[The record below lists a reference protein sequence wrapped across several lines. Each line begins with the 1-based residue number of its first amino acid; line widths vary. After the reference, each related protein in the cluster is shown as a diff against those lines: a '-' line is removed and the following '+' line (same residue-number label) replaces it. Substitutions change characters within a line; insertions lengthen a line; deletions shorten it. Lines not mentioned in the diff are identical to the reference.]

1 MHGLDN
7 ALADKRLVICAGA
20 GGVGKTTVSATVAL
34 GLAARGRRVAL
45 VTIDPAR
52 RLAEALG
59 LDALGNRPQV
69 VDVDGLA
76 GSGVE
81 IEGELAA
88 MMLDAKRTFDEL
100 IVLLAPTPA
109 VRDEILGNPVY
120 GHISTAVAG
129 SQEYTAIAKLYELEH
144 GADYDV
150 IVLDTPPSR
159 HAIDFL
165 NAPDRLIGFL
175 EGRGLAVF
183 MRPTGHAIRAAGVA
197 FAGLRRI
204 AGTGLV
210 DDLTSL
216 FRQLSELV
224 EGFRR
229 RAAGV
234 RELLMDPASAFLI
247 VTSPE
252 RAAVEEALFF
262 AAELDRAG
270 MHRAGVIVNRV
281 HPLDPSALDIARTA
295 ARLAPAL
302 GSPLAERT
310 ARTHAEVQRLTR
322 RDAAAIARLRS
333 ALQAEPASLAE
344 RPSDVHDIP
353 GLMALCEELFERAD
367 EHETHR
373 HFAQMGSG
381 DGESRARRSG

>member
-1 MHGLDN
+1 MNRLDS
-7 ALADKRLVICAGA
+7 ALAGKRVVICGGA

-34 GLAARGRRVAL
+34 GLATEGRRVAL

-69 VDVDGLA
+69 VDVARFGR
-76 GSGVE
+76 SGVE
-81 IEGELAA
+81 IQGELAA

-100 IVLLAPTPA
+100 IGLLAPTPA

-120 GHISTAVAG
+120 EHISTAVAG

-144 GADYDV
+144 GGGYDV

-159 HAIDFL
+159 HAVDFL
-165 NAPDRLIGFL
+165 DAPDRLIGFL
-175 EGRGLAVF
+175 EGRALAAF

-204 AGTGLV
+204 TGTRLLE
-210 DDLTSL
+210 DLTSL
-216 FRQLSELV
+216 FGQLSELL
-224 EGFRR
+224 EGFRQ
-229 RAAGV
+229 RAADV
-234 RELLMDPASAFLI
+234 HELLTDRGSAFLI

-252 RAAVEEALFF
+252 RAAIEEALFF
-262 AAELDRAG
+262 AGELDRAG

-281 HPLDPSALDIARTA
+281 HPIDPSDLDVAGTA

-302 GSPLAERT
+302 GSSLAERT
-310 ARTHAEVQRLTR
+310 ARTHEEVQRLAQ
-322 RDAAAIARLRS
+322 RDAAAITCLRS
-333 ALQAEPASLAE
+333 ALQSQPASLVE

-353 GLMALCEELFERAD
+353 GLMALRDELFERDDAD
-367 EHETHR
+367 RT
-373 HFAQMGSG
+373 
-381 DGESRARRSG
+381 RRQIPRVG